1 MSIED
6 MLGSQLGRIA
16 VRSVVVGA
24 VGEVAN
30 TIAAGIDCTLQ
41 ILVSL
46 SSLH

>member
-1 MSIED
+1 MALETELA
-6 MLGSQLGRIA
+6 MVGRIA

-41 ILVSL
+41 ILASL
-46 SSLH
+46 S